1 MALCITLCI
10 VTLYFSGFSR
20 ADDAAETATETV
32 DADIGSSREGS
43 RTGKNLNS
51 CIVSLN
57 KCRQYFVSECVTMRL
72 EHALVGP
79 TDNIEF
85 IRCIVFE
92 LTAV

>member
-1 MALCITLCI
+1 MAPCSSVCI

-57 KCRQYFVSECVTMRL
+57 KCRPYFVSECVNMRL
-72 EHALVGP
+72 EHVLYGTGRSYIKIIDVLSL
-79 TDNIEF
+79 N
-85 IRCIVFE
+85 
-92 LTAV
+92 

>member
-1 MALCITLCI
+1 MCVEYAQMFRPVNSNSVPNFTFDRKSHLNFGTTWLCI

-51 CIVSLN
+51 CIVSLIV
-57 KCRQYFVSECVTMRL
+57 VSILFRNV
-72 EHALVGP
+72 
-79 TDNIEF
+79 
-85 IRCIVFE
+85 
-92 LTAV
+92 